1 MGKESGL
8 VSPIPARVDLQEE
21 AELVVGKELVL
32 CDLER
37 SGRVFVGQS
46 INQALFT
53 GLPNIMF
60 SLLGWVKPVPVD
72 CGFSLVLSK
81 YILESN

>member
-1 MGKESGL
+1 MAWYPLSL
-8 VSPIPARVDLQEE
+8 ARVDLQEE

-46 INQALFT
+46 INQALLT
-53 GLPNIMF
+53 GLPNITF
-60 SLLGWVKPVPVD
+60 CLPGWVKPVPVD
-72 CGFSLVLSK
+72 CGFSLVVSK
-81 YILESN
+81 TYFL

>member
-1 MGKESGL
+1 MAWYPL
-8 VSPIPARVDLQEE
+8 WPARVDLQEE

-46 INQALFT
+46 VNQALLT
-53 GLPNIMF
+53 GLANITF
-60 SLLGWVKPVPVD
+60 SLPSWVKPVPVN
-72 CGFSLVLSK
+72 CGFSLVGSK
-81 YILESN
+81 YILEIN